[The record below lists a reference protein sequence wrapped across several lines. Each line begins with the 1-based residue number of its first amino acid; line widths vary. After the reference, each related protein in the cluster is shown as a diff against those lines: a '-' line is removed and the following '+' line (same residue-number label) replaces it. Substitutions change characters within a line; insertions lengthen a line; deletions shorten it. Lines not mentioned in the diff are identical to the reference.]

1 MNGALAYI
9 PFVQPINAF
18 HDWWYLLI
26 IPLSFGIA
34 VIYKAMRLATLER
47 FWPQTAL
54 MTTQIVVYMAALAAG
69 LVLLFQLLIPHLPVE

>member
-9 PFVQPINAF
+9 PFVHPINAF

>member
-18 HDWWYLLI
+18 QDWWYLLI

-54 MTTQIVVYMAALAAG
+54 MTTQIVVYMAALAVG
-69 LVLLFQLLIPHLPVE
+69 LVLLFQLLIPHLPVA